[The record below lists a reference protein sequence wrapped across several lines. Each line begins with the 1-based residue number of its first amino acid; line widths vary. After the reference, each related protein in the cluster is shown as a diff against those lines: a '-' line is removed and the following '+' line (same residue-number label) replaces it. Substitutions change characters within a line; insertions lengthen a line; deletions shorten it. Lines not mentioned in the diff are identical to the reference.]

1 MNIFKRT
8 SLILILSCVT
18 HTSTAFN
25 TFTELHEYTKKYK
38 ESPVGELDW
47 INPDYSAYHEK
58 ISRRLPSLLR
68 FFSSKDDIA
77 LTLQKKLAPY
87 TAPLKSSGTA
97 TRKIVKINSDTARI
111 FVWGDVHS
119 AFYSV
124 TRGLTFLHEQN
135 IINEQLE
142 ITQPEHYFIFNGDA
156 INRAGYN
163 IEMLVL
169 ILSLIEK
176 NPGKVFYT
184 CGKQEAKLYWRNF
197 TLKEELRIR
206 AKHISN
212 EQIPLGNE
220 LDAFFAKL
228 PLAVYLSNP
237 SHPTNVIRISHF
249 SRTSEIIDEQKCGT
263 FFTDT
268 KPGISYYDIS
278 KKENS
283 PKFIDVEAII
293 TTEDWKE
300 LDLVREGLV
309 LLEQDLGSI
318 TWGIF
323 SAPTKVYQ
331 MYINFFYDSF
341 ASIQVATPIEKS
353 TISLINR
360 DIRTNDPFTIHEP
373 LNIISGMPAQD
384 PRSFSGKPCI
394 LLGSSMSLIQGLPML
409 GKMMKQGLMT
419 RVNKENREQGGVDG
433 RVIRVIVKNDD
444 YYPPKTRDNIRE
456 FLERGID
463 ITLLQIGTPTLISY
477 LDLVKEGKLIAL
489 FPVTG
494 APILYTPEYDRV
506 ISFRAS
512 YDDEVRALIN
522 YIYGEIGDRS
532 FAFLYQ
538 NDSYGKGPLESAHK
552 SLERFGIKK
561 WTDISY
567 PRGSTNLKEEATK
580 IKEASYDALGLF
592 STAQPTQELLRL
604 ISVNILADKD
614 LFGISPLAEESF
626 RQFIKKHN
634 VPITFGA
641 VVPNPNTSKLEIVEE
656 YRKEMIKSGYRVSA
670 YALEGYLATTILIDA
685 MKKIKGPINQNSV
698 TDMIKSIKNLDLQGL
713 KLNYNPAR
721 SDLCEYVYLE
731 MGENRE
737 WVRTEISSL
746 YKHEQ

>member
-1 MNIFKRT
+1 
-8 SLILILSCVT
+8 
-18 HTSTAFN
+18 
-25 TFTELHEYTKKYK
+25 
-38 ESPVGELDW
+38 
-47 INPDYSAYHEK
+47 
-58 ISRRLPSLLR
+58 
-68 FFSSKDDIA
+68 
-77 LTLQKKLAPY
+77 
-87 TAPLKSSGTA
+87 
-97 TRKIVKINSDTARI
+97 
-111 FVWGDVHS
+111 
-119 AFYSV
+119 
-124 TRGLTFLHEQN
+124 
-135 IINEQLE
+135 
-142 ITQPEHYFIFNGDA
+142 
-156 INRAGYN
+156 
-163 IEMLVL
+163 
-169 ILSLIEK
+169 
-176 NPGKVFYT
+176 
-184 CGKQEAKLYWRNF
+184 
-197 TLKEELRIR
+197 
-206 AKHISN
+206 
-212 EQIPLGNE
+212 
-220 LDAFFAKL
+220 
-228 PLAVYLSNP
+228 
-237 SHPTNVIRISHF
+237 
-249 SRTSEIIDEQKCGT
+249 
-263 FFTDT
+263 
-268 KPGISYYDIS
+268 
-278 KKENS
+278 
-283 PKFIDVEAII
+283 
-293 TTEDWKE
+293 
-300 LDLVREGLV
+300 
-309 LLEQDLGSI
+309 
-318 TWGIF
+318 
-323 SAPTKVYQ
+323 